1 MVSANAQ
8 YWVNSFSHVLSV
20 LGPGHNPVVNGMLP
34 VVQRS
39 PLVMCAL
46 IAWAATRRA
55 NTGHPYEDVAR
66 VATETTILQMDQL
79 DIERDL
85 TDDEKEEYMWTFMIV
100 GGLEIVKGDVK
111 AWASRL
117 PMIRRLLSKT
127 LETIDFRR
135 SQTWQAL
142 AYNCVY
148 HDVLASL
155 TTTSSP
161 DFPVELYNR
170 ILGLGTSDLEMD
182 CYMGATRVVFPVSH
196 LSHSL
201 C

>member
-1 MVSANAQ
+1 
-8 YWVNSFSHVLSV
+8 
-20 LGPGHNPVVNGMLP
+20 MLP

-127 LETIDFRR
+127 LETTDFRK

-142 AYNCVY
+142 SYNCVY

-155 TTTSSP
+155 TTTSPP
-161 DFPVELYNR
+161 DFPVALYNQ
-170 ILGLGTSDLEMD
+170 ILGFGMSDLEMD
-182 CYMGATRVVFPVSH
+182 CYMGATRVIFPVSLRFGRRNYKLT
-196 LSHSL
+196 LSSL
-201 C
+201 SRPLSSLVRCRSC